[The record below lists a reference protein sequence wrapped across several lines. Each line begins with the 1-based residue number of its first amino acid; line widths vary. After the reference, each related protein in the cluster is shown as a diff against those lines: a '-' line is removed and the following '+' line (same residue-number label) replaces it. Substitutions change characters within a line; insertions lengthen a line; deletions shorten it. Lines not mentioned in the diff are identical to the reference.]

1 MLNPKDWESIG
12 TFHNLLSL
20 ELQSY
25 LSYKTQR
32 KNFTLVGLP
41 FIIIEKSNR
50 VPAGNVEIETFFK
63 KPMEYNGVNKIN
75 LARTKQNTKK
85 V

>member
-32 KNFTLVGLP
+32 KNFTFVGLP

-50 VPAGNVEIETFFK
+50 VPADNVEIEAFFIES
-63 KPMEYNGVNKIN
+63 MEYSGVNKIN
-75 LARTKQNTKK
+75 LAGTKQNTKK